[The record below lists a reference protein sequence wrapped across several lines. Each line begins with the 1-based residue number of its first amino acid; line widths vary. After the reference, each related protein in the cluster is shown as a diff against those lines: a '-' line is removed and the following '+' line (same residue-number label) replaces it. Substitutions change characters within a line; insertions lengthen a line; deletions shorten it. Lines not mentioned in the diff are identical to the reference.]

1 MKNILNFSIT
11 QDTCFEKEGS
21 TFTKV
26 LETEKAI
33 YFVDQSESDDNANTI
48 MFDLSG
54 ELISDNYFANQSLI
68 EDICENRALK
78 IDSSFIYSYNEIIKN
93 SKEEK
98 PFGIV
103 EQYEE
108 LLNLIEKFGYSR
120 EKISI
125 DQLASIKHSFMDVLT
140 ENNLERKYHSSPK

>member
-21 TFTKV
+21 AFTKV

-125 DQLASIKHSFMDVLT
+125 DQLASIKHSFVDVLT
-140 ENNLERKYHSSPK
+140 ENNLERK